1 MAVCIVMQINHLDE
15 MSFYGI
21 LFPRQIYI
29 IFIQSGGGTG
39 PMKPGN
45 RYISGANSC
54 GIIPR
59 DKDML
64 YTSFLG

>member
-1 MAVCIVMQINHLDE
+1 
-15 MSFYGI
+15 
-21 LFPRQIYI
+21 
-29 IFIQSGGGTG
+29 
-39 PMKPGN
+39 MKPGN